1 MLSRSVAFAIWALV
15 AGTGVFWGMRLFVQP
30 EQAPLQ
36 VTITGQGALARGDVS
51 RLLGSNPVA
60 QAVGEAPL
68 ARPDF
73 GGRLRLAGVAAPKHH
88 GGPGLA
94 IISVDGNP
102 PRVYRVGAVIDTDL
116 VLQDVSWRT
125 ATIVMAHSGAYNGP
139 EVVLEMPALAAPE
152 TGILPP
158 AVFPG
163 SHGSSPA
170 MPGGAPNGPGMDGRD
185 ALSGVE
191 PPSAGRLLRGARPR

>member
-1 MLSRSVAFAIWALV
+1 MLSRSVAFVIWALV

-30 EQAPLQ
+30 EQVPPQ
-36 VTITGQGALARGDVS
+36 VITTSRAALARGDVS

-60 QAVGEAPL
+60 QVADEVPFAK
-68 ARPDF
+68 PDF

-125 ATIVMAHSGAYNGP
+125 ATIVMAHNGAYNGP
-139 EVVLEMPALAAPE
+139 EVILEMPALAAAE
-152 TGILPP
+152 RGVLPP
-158 AVFPG
+158 AVVPG
-163 SHGSSPA
+163 TH
-170 MPGGAPNGPGMDGRD
+170 GAPLMPAGAPMESGSEGRD
-185 ALSGVE
+185 ALSGME
-191 PPSAGRLLRGARPR
+191 APSAGAVLRGTRAR

>member
-1 MLSRSVAFAIWALV
+1 
-15 AGTGVFWGMRLFVQP
+15 MRLFVQP
-30 EQAPLQ
+30 EQVPPQ
-36 VTITGQGALARGDVS
+36 VITTSHAALARGDVS

-60 QAVGEAPL
+60 QAADEVPFAK
-68 ARPDF
+68 PDF

-125 ATIVMAHSGAYNGP
+125 ATIVMAHNGAYNGP
-139 EVVLEMPALAAPE
+139 EAILEMPALAAAE
-152 TGILPP
+152 RGVLPP
-158 AVFPG
+158 AVMP
-163 SHGSSPA
+163 SPH
-170 MPGGAPNGPGMDGRD
+170 GAPLMPAGAPMESGSEGRD
-185 ALSGVE
+185 ALSGME
-191 PPSAGRLLRGARPR
+191 APSAGAVLRGTRAH